1 MITLHIRDEY
11 GIFLGSVTV
20 DEMGPLPER
29 SVAHP
34 PPILTGTQVAR
45 WNGDGWDVMAAR
57 PPQSDGILVPTQ
69 AEYTAALETAY
80 DVKAAERGYDSRLT
94 CALRAGY
101 AGPFQKE
108 ATVFAI
114 WMDSCNAKA
123 YGIMGQVLSGEMKY
137 PTIAALLAMM
147 PTMEWPQ

>member
-29 SVAHP
+29 SVAQA

-57 PPQSDGILVPTQ
+57 PAQSDGAVAPTQ
-69 AEYTAALETAY
+69 AEYTAALEATY
-80 DVKAAERGYDSRLT
+80 DAKAAERGYDSRLT

-123 YGIMGQVLSGEMKY
+123 YSIMGQVLRGEIKY
-137 PTIAALLAMM
+137 PTVVALLAMM
-147 PTMEWPQ
+147 PTMAWPQ